1 MNINDDEIVLNNS
14 LKKFEIEQKK
24 IELKSTPNYVT
35 IGAHYG
41 CNAKCIFCLGGNYPN
56 FSLKKYKEFFEPKIG
71 HVLKK
76 AVNVGFCG
84 FGEILIHP
92 EINEILDYLNKTL
105 PCQAKAFTTN
115 GISLNEAICQ
125 KLTDGRYDVMIS
137 MHAANAKL
145 HEKMTRTKKFNEIV
159 SNIKRLVQLK
169 KEKNSKISINMVFV
183 VTQDNID
190 NLCDFIKFSKDLETD
205 CVSANYLT
213 MYEKEHVDMSVFWNK
228 EKTNEIL
235 SQAEE
240 LRDKLS
246 FSVNL
251 PLKFQQYPK
260 SENISCQDPWEFFY
274 TEVQGSVNPCCLAG
288 DHIGNLND
296 DDFET
301 IWNSKGYKMLREGI
315 VTGNIH
321 NWCKNCLKYD
331 KNNVNKLMAHVTFR
345 PETQK
350 MLLEYIMRN
359 NQKYKLKEEDIGFNL

>member
-145 HEKMTRTKKFNEIV
+145 HEKMTRTKKFDEIV
-159 SNIKRLVQLK
+159 NNIKRLVRLK
-169 KEKNSKISINMVFV
+169 REKNSKISINMVFV